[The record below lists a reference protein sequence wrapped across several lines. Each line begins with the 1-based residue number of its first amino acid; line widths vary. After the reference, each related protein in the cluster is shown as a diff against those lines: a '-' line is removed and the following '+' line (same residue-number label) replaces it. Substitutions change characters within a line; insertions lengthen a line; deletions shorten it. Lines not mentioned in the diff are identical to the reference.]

1 MNQERLCLDEVKK
14 CGTYLLIMFVTSDV
28 TIFHLSLTVVLS
40 FNIKYSSL
48 KLSKCFRM
56 LALSALFL
64 IKNLRLGRHLRL
76 GEMLISINIV
86 LWSAT
91 PSTTLSFL
99 IRSGL
104 FVNTISRIL
113 LELP

>member
-1 MNQERLCLDEVKK
+1 M
-14 CGTYLLIMFVTSDV
+14 
-28 TIFHLSLTVVLS
+28 FHLSLTVVLS
-40 FNIKYSSL
+40 FNIKYSPL

-64 IKNLRLGRHLRL
+64 MKILRLGRHLRL

-104 FVNTISRIL
+104 FVNTRSRIL

>member
-1 MNQERLCLDEVKK
+1 ML
-14 CGTYLLIMFVTSDV
+14 
-28 TIFHLSLTVVLS
+28 HLSLTVVLL

-91 PSTTLSFL
+91 PSTTLSLLF
-99 IRSGL
+99 RSGL
-104 FVNTISRIL
+104 FVNTRSRIL

>member
-1 MNQERLCLDEVKK
+1 M
-14 CGTYLLIMFVTSDV
+14 
-28 TIFHLSLTVVLS
+28 LS

-64 IKNLRLGRHLRL
+64 IKILRLGRHLRL

-91 PSTTLSFL
+91 PSIMLRFL
-99 IRSGL
+99 IRSRL
-104 FVNTISRIL
+104 FVNTRSRIL

>member
-1 MNQERLCLDEVKK
+1 
-14 CGTYLLIMFVTSDV
+14 MFQ
-28 TIFHLSLTVVLS
+28 LSCV
-40 FNIKYSSL
+40 
-48 KLSKCFRM
+48 KCFRM
-56 LALSALFL
+56 LSLSALF
-64 IKNLRLGRHLRL
+64 IMKILRLGRHLRL

-86 LWSAT
+86 LRSAT

-104 FVNTISRIL
+104 FVNTRSRIL